1 MKPIEDVQ
9 RSLSM
14 TQAMIFD
21 RRSLLIGASAVAI
34 TGCSSGP
41 ADASEAQ
48 YASSP
53 FRRMTEAQW
62 RERLPAASFN
72 VLRQEGTERPFTS
85 PLDRE
90 KRAGVF
96 HCRGCDLPLFQ
107 STWKYDSR
115 TGWPSFYRAIDA
127 NIGKKTDR
135 LLGYARTEYHCAHCL
150 GHQGHVFDDGPPPQG
165 TRYCNNG
172 LALVFVPRGEALP
185 ALRG

>member
-14 TQAMIFD
+14 TQAMNFD

-72 VLRQEGTERPFTS
+72 VLRQEGTERPYTS
-85 PLDRE
+85 PLNDE

-96 HCRGCDLPLFQ
+96 HCRGCDLPLFR
-107 STWKYDSR
+107 SATKYDSR
-115 TGWPSFYRAIDA
+115 TGWPSFYDVIA
-127 NIGKKTDR
+127 GSVGTKTD
-135 LLGYARTEYHCAHCL
+135 YAIGIPRTEYHCARCL
-150 GHQGHVFDDGPPPQG
+150 GHQGHIFDDGPRPTG
-165 TRYCNNG
+165 KRYCNNG
-172 LALVFVPRGEALP
+172 VALTFKA
-185 ALRG
+185 A